1 VLARWLHIEDVPP
14 DPAAWNVIVRGAPK
28 LAATL
33 RENRDVAGLFK
44 DLATLRVDRGLLSDV
59 EDLCW
64 KGPTSDFPEVCAR
77 LDAPGLA
84 ARAEALAA
92 KSSG

>member
-14 DPAAWNVIVRGAPK
+14 DPAAWEVTVRGAPK

-33 RENRDVAGLFK
+33 RENFEDAGLFK
-44 DLATLRVDRGLLSDV
+44 DLATLRVDSGLLPDV
-59 EDLCW
+59 EALCW
-64 KGPTSDFPEVCAR
+64 RGPTSGFDEVCAR

-84 ARAEALAA
+84 VRAQALAA